1 MSQLSDYPSSGGHG
15 GPARADVSVTRLIER
30 ARREEPR
37 VLDRLLE
44 SFRNYLLLLARTSI
58 DASLQGKA
66 DASDLVQETM
76 LKAHRRFGQF
86 RGRSEGEL
94 AAWLRQIL
102 AHNLADLA
110 RRFRAA
116 AARQVS
122 RERSLEEIIERSS
135 AALGNMLVASGNSP
149 SQSAERRELCVV
161 LADAL
166 ADLSADHRRVIELRN
181 LQELDWGEVAQKMDR
196 SEGAVRMLW
205 ARALKELRPRIEA
218 RL

>member
-1 MSQLSDYPSSGGHG
+1 MPDRLPFDEYR
-15 GPARADVSVTRLIER
+15 RATRIDVRVTWLIER
-30 ARREEPR
+30 ARRDEAQAR
-37 VLDRLLE
+37 DRLLE
-44 SFRNYLLLLARTSI
+44 SFRNYLHLLARTSI

-76 LKAHRRFGQF
+76 LKAHQRFEQF

-102 AHNLADLA
+102 ARNLADLA
-110 RRFRAA
+110 RRYHTAT
-116 AARQVS
+116 ARQLS
-122 RERSLEEIIERSS
+122 RERSLEQVVDRSS
-135 AALGNMLVASGNSP
+135 AAMESMIAAGGNSP

-166 ADLSADHRRVIELRN
+166 ADLTADHRRVIEFRN
-181 LQELDWGEVAQKMDR
+181 LQELEWGEVAQRMDR

-205 ARALKELRPRIEA
+205 ARALKELRPRIES

>member
-1 MSQLSDYPSSGGHG
+1 MNDQGTS
-15 GPARADVSVTRLIER
+15 VSRLIER
-30 ARREEPR
+30 ARSRHGEGP
-37 VLDRLLE
+37 DRLLE

-58 DASLQGKA
+58 DTSLQGKV

-76 LKAHRRFGQF
+76 LKAHQRFGQF
-86 RGRSEGEL
+86 RGRSEREL
-94 AAWLRQIL
+94 ATWLRQIL
-102 AHNLADLA
+102 AHNLVDVA

-116 AARQVS
+116 AARRVS
-122 RERSLEEIIERSS
+122 RERSLEDINDRSS
-135 AALGNMLVASGNSP
+135 AALGDMLIAAGNSP

-181 LQELDWGEVAQKMDR
+181 LQELDWGDVAQKMDR

-205 ARALKELRPRIEA
+205 ARALKELRPRIEV